1 MATPDEAPDVP
12 TTAGE
17 LAGGLLEGLGA
28 VALQA
33 GELAG
38 IGNGRFTAGW
48 KLAVEFDAGH
58 QHMFAVVL
66 PEGFPYQPPR
76 IAVLDAPPVLS
87 WPHLEE
93 GNILCVHPSGTSADP
108 GAPAAQVQDLLN
120 DALRLVQDILAG
132 RLDGDF
138 DGEFTAYWRRGAARG
153 AETIM
158 SLLKPGGGHRQVCIW
173 RGKSFHVVAET
184 EADLRRWIDNR
195 FGRER
200 VKRRTFGK
208 SLCLFAEAPIRPRD
222 FPRTAADLR
231 RLFAGD
237 DAALELIAAQSLSG
251 EDRDIVV
258 AVPTP
263 TGMGFAAITITS
275 GRPSPPPGRNRVDT
289 FWNGFRKG
297 HMPRHVAVIRATSGE
312 SKVIRHVVNRV
323 DHGWIHGR
331 DHDPRQIVLSRAN
344 VLVVGCGS
352 LGSSVA
358 ELLARAGVGRLTLMD
373 GEVLDWPNISRH
385 ALGADQV
392 GQPKAAALAHRL
404 AAAFPH
410 LPGIDAVDE
419 HLTLATAGRLAGRN
433 LIVTTTGSWSVDSLV
448 NARQRSG
455 SIGTVLYSWL
465 EPHAAAAHAVT
476 IPAGG
481 GCLRCHMSAT
491 GVPELPVTQWSSG
504 GAIAI
509 PSCGGT
515 FTPYGAAELAFAHAL
530 VAGQALEALVDPVPD
545 SRHTIWIGST
555 AGWPA
560 LGGSLSEA
568 WRQEV
573 GDPGEGG
580 TVVRRPWMR
589 VAPCPVCGAQR
600 L

>member
-1 MATPDEAPDVP
+1 MATIDNAPDVS
-12 TTAGE
+12 TTAGK
-17 LAGGLLEGLGA
+17 LAGAFLEGLGA
-28 VALQA
+28 VAVPA

-38 IGNGRFTAGW
+38 IGEGRFTAGW
-48 KLAVEFDAGH
+48 KLAVAFDGGH

-76 IAVLDAPPVLS
+76 IAVLDAPPILS
-87 WPHLEE
+87 WPHLED
-93 GNILCVHPSGTSADP
+93 GNILCVLPSGTSADTE
-108 GAPAAQVQDLLN
+108 APAAQVRDLLN
-120 DALRLVQDILAG
+120 DAVQLVQNILWG

-138 DGEFTAYWRRGAARG
+138 DLEFTAYWRRGAAKG
-153 AETIM
+153 AVAFT
-158 SLLKPGGGHRQVCIW
+158 SLLVAGAAHRQVWIW

-184 EADLRRWIDNR
+184 ADDLRRWLDNS
-195 FGRER
+195 FGRE
-200 VKRRTFGK
+200 KAEGRTFSK
-208 SLCLFAEAPIRPRD
+208 SLCLIAKAPIRPREY
-222 FPRTAADLR
+222 PRTAADLR

-237 DAALELIAAQSLSG
+237 GTALDLIAAQSLVG
-251 EDRDIVV
+251 ENRDIVV

-263 TGMGFAAITITS
+263 TGMGFAAVTIT
-275 GRPSPPPGRNRVDT
+275 RDDPPPPGRKRVDT

-297 HMPRHVAVIRATSGE
+297 HMPHHVAVLRATSAA
-312 SKVIRHVVNRV
+312 SKVTRHQVDRV

-331 DHDPRQIVLSRAN
+331 DHDPRQAVLSRAN

-352 LGSSVA
+352 LGSTVA

-392 GQPKAAALAHRL
+392 GQPKASALARRL

-410 LPGIDAVDE
+410 LPGIEAVNE
-419 HLTLATAGRLAGRN
+419 HLVLPTADRLAGRD
-433 LIVTTTGSWSVDSLV
+433 LVLTTTGTWSVDSFV
-448 NARQRSG
+448 NARQRTG
-455 SIGTVLYSWL
+455 GVGTVLYSWL

-476 IPAGG
+476 TPPNGA
-481 GCLRCHMSAT
+481 CLRCHMTAT
-491 GVPELPVTQWSSG
+491 GVPELAVTQWPGG

-530 VAGQALEALVDPVPD
+530 VAGQALEALVGPVPQ
-545 SRHTIWIGST
+545 SRHAAWIGRT
-555 AGWPA
+555 AGWQS
-560 LGGSLSEA
+560 LGGSLNPT
-568 WRQEV
+568 WREQV

-580 TVVRRPWMR
+580 VVVVRPWAR
-589 VAPCPVCGAQR
+589 TAVCPVCR
-600 L
+600 SPCP